1 MSLIAEI
8 NSENSNHSPHVS
20 QVFRQPVSQQLQYK
34 AAVEAQ
40 IIMLVALKGKNRS
53 DSLGCMN
60 ISK

>member
-1 MSLIAEI
+1 MFLRF
-8 NSENSNHSPHVS
+8 
-20 QVFRQPVSQQLQYK
+20 FRQPVSQQLQYK

-40 IIMLVALKGKNRS
+40 IIMLAALKGKNRS